1 MIRYLF
7 VYRVKFENILQVV
20 STSFTVIIVSIVS
33 LHMRMS
39 RDIVLI
45 FHMQLSLMIDEL
57 ENPEIE
63 MSLCGNTSL
72 GKNLTPQD
80 ILACLLDLPPLSS
93 ASLLFCSLPSPVSA
107 GP

>member
-33 LHMRMS
+33 LNMRIS
-39 RDIVLI
+39 RDILLI

-57 ENPEIE
+57 ENP
-63 MSLCGNTSL
+63 
-72 GKNLTPQD
+72 
-80 ILACLLDLPPLSS
+80 LSFFFS
-93 ASLLFCSLPSPVSA
+93 SVTAVVDPTTI
-107 GP
+107 